1 MTHTYE
7 SYPVILTMTLTST
20 AMRSTT
26 ALAQVCTA
34 PTAIAQQT
42 HGLSTGTLRR
52 YYTYSTA
59 LSLGVVVYK
68 AARLEGRSPVCIIL
82 RPSISIPFYLT
93 L

>member
-34 PTAIAQQT
+34 RIAIAQQT
-42 HGLSTGTLRR
+42 HGLSTGTLRH
-52 YYTYSTA
+52 YYTYGTA
-59 LSLGVVVYK
+59 L
-68 AARLEGRSPVCIIL
+68 
-82 RPSISIPFYLT
+82 
-93 L
+93 